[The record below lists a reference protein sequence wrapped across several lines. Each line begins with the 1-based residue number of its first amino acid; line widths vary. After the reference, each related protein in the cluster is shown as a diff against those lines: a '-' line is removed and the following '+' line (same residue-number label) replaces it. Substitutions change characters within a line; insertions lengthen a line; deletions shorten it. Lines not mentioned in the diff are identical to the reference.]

1 MGFSLHLRNQFPV
14 LALLISVFFGFPGI
28 AQAGTMAGGGGSFV
42 LIDGK
47 LVVADPYYSATP
59 TAPGIPSHE
68 ITEIKSLK
76 YAQLPVELRTFME
89 QVLGY
94 LDRQGLWSSH
104 FLDNQVK
111 SGNIILFQR
120 HWKPACHA
128 NTIYP

>member
-1 MGFSLHLRNQFPV
+1 
-14 LALLISVFFGFPGI
+14 
-28 AQAGTMAGGGGSFV
+28 MAGGGGSFV